1 MANKISKEQYLGLEK
16 GDNNMNIK
24 VKYFEGQ
31 DKKLEFI
38 DKGDW
43 IDVYANE
50 DVFIPKDEM
59 RLVPL
64 GFAMQL
70 PPGHEAILAP
80 RSSTFKTWGCIQT
93 NHIGVIDESYCGDN
107 DQWMIPFYCLEVKEQ
122 LSIETQFKKPI
133 IVAGSYIR
141 KGDKIA
147 QFRIQEKMQKNLITI
162 EEVDALDNQDRD
174 GFGSTGK
181 A

>member
-1 MANKISKEQYLGLEK
+1 MNTITKNQYLGLEK
-16 GDNNMNIK
+16 GGMNMEMK

-50 DVFIPKDEM
+50 DVFIPTGEM

-64 GFAMQL
+64 GFAMEL
-70 PPGHEAILAP
+70 PEGYEAILAP
-80 RSSTFKTWGCIQT
+80 RSSTFKTWGVIQT
-93 NHIGVIDESYCGDN
+93 NSFGVIDESYCGDG
-107 DQWMIPFYCLEVKEQ
+107 DQWMIPFYCLDPKEQ
-122 LSIETQFKKPI
+122 LSIDTEFNKPFI
-133 IVAGSYIR
+133 IKGSYIR

-147 QFRIQEKMQKNLITI
+147 QFRIQEKMPRSLITI
-162 EEVDALDNQDRD
+162 TEVEALNNADRD

-181 A
+181 